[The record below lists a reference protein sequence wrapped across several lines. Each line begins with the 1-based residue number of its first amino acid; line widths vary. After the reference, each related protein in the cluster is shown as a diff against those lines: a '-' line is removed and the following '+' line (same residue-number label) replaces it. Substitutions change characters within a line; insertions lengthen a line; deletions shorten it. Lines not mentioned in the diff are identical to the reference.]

1 MFVIHPKDRTTE
13 VLAMLYDG
21 KGAQV
26 VTDNPSRNLL
36 KDQMYHLPKR
46 EWIMMLGHG
55 CGQRR

>member
-1 MFVIHPKDRTTE
+1 MLVIHPKDRTTE

-46 EWIMMLGHG
+46 E
-55 CGQRR
+55 